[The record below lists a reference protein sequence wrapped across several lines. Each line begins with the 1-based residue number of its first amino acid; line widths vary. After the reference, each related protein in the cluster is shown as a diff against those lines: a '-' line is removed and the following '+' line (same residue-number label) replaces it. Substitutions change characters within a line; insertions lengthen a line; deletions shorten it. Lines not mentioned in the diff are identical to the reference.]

1 MSVISGT
8 VLIHA
13 RALIQENNHEQAIS
27 DIMSYQSSQDQKDT
41 AQFDK
46 LGAQWW
52 DQNGPMGPLHHFTP
66 VRLKF
71 ILDMISRYHIAD
83 HIADKTPSESQPL
96 SGLRIL
102 DIGCGGGLL
111 AEPLARLGARI
122 TAIDASAPAIEA
134 AKSHATN
141 QGLEIDYRCC
151 LSEELADDMER
162 QDGAKFDVVYSSEV
176 IEHVASRALFLDA
189 IRRLV
194 TNEGLV
200 VITTINRT
208 LASLATVK
216 IGAEYITGHIPK
228 GTHQFEKFV
237 TPTELQDDC
246 LSAGILLDH
255 FTGFVPSVRGGFRTS
270 SYMGV
275 NYAAAGQLK

>member
-1 MSVISGT
+1 M
-8 VLIHA
+8 
-13 RALIQENNHEQAIS
+13 
-27 DIMSYQSSQDQKDT
+27 
-41 AQFDK
+41 
-46 LGAQWW
+46 
-52 DQNGPMGPLHHFTP
+52 
-66 VRLKF
+66 
-71 ILDMISRYHIAD
+71 
-83 HIADKTPSESQPL
+83 
-96 SGLRIL
+96 
-102 DIGCGGGLL
+102 

-134 AKSHATN
+134 AKSHAIN

-151 LSEELADDMER
+151 LSEELADEIEG

>member
-1 MSVISGT
+1 MSVISGI

-13 RALIQENNHEQAIS
+13 RALIQENNHKQAIS

-66 VRLKF
+66 VRLQF
-71 ILDMISRYHIAD
+71 ILDMISRYHITAATKP
-83 HIADKTPSESQPL
+83 ISLPL
-96 SGLRIL
+96 AGLRIL

-111 AEPLARLGARI
+111 AEPLARLGAAI

-134 AKSHATN
+134 AKSHATS

-151 LSEELADDMER
+151 LSEELAEEING
-162 QDGAKFDVVYSSEV
+162 QDGKKFDVVYSSEV

-237 TPTELQDDC
+237 TPSELQDDC